1 MAVAMPKILHLP
13 IFGILSALTSCFA
26 FCPFRRPSASFKL
39 RSSARTRRNSFLR
52 VQNRFSCVRQVN
64 RYFSLSTTSLRRA
77 GRLFHTKRSAL
88 ILRFSL
94 SCSTT
99 LHPKQSPVD
108 PYSDPDSNMVR
119 RFTHQRRLQTPIL
132 RGSTQRDD
140 MTGHRIVEK
149 VEGRASPA
157 FISASSTSS
166 EIFRLACV
174 LQTGPVKSWLVS
186 KSSGHPGPLS

>member
-1 MAVAMPKILHLP
+1 MPKILHLP

-26 FCPFRRPSASFKL
+26 FCPFCRPSASFKL
-39 RSSARTRRNSFLR
+39 RSSARTCRNSFLR

-64 RYFSLSTTSLRRA
+64 RYFPLIQPQVYVGRVASSTPSMLCFNYSFLTQ
-77 GRLFHTKRSAL
+77 L
-88 ILRFSL
+88 I
-94 SCSTT
+94 STT
-99 LHPKQSPVD
+99 LQPRRSSKD
-108 PYSDPDSNMVR
+108 PIPR
-119 RFTHQRRLQTPIL
+119 PGLKHGTPILTHQRRLQTPIL
-132 RGSTQRDD
+132 RGSTQRDN

-149 VEGRASPA
+149 VEGRASLA

>member
-1 MAVAMPKILHLP
+1 MKAEGYDVNDQYYDAYILLLLPRLSGVGQAIAESISCLLPEMAVAMPKILHLP

-26 FCPFRRPSASFKL
+26 FCPFCRPSASFKL

-64 RYFSLSTTSLRRA
+64 RYFSLIQPQVLRRA

-119 RFTHQRRLQTPIL
+119 RYLRTSGDCRRLSCVARLSDRLQS
-132 RGSTQRDD
+132 RGES
-140 MTGHRIVEK
+140 
-149 VEGRASPA
+149 
-157 FISASSTSS
+157 
-166 EIFRLACV
+166 
-174 LQTGPVKSWLVS
+174 
-186 KSSGHPGPLS
+186 